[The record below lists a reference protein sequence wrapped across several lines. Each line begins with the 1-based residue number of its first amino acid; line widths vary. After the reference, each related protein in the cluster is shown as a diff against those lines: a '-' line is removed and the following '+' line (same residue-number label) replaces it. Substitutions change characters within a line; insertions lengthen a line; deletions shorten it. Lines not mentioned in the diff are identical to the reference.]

1 MRKTL
6 LSLTALAGLLTA
18 GVATSVAAAPVRV
31 ESAPVAAPLVQ
42 TVAYYGHDDWRA
54 REWRHREWER
64 RRQWEWAHHHHYYHH
79 GW

>member
-18 GVATSVAAAPVRV
+18 GIATSVAAAPLRV
-31 ESAPVAAPLVQ
+31 EAAPVAAPLVQ
-42 TVAYYGHDDWRA
+42 PVVYYNDWRA

-64 RRQWEWAHHHHYYHH
+64 RRHWEWVHHHHYYHH

>member
-6 LSLTALAGLLTA
+6 LTLTALAGLVGA
-18 GVATSVAAAPVRV
+18 GVVSSASAAPAELIV
-31 ESAPVAAPLVQ
+31 APAASLVQ
-42 TVAYYGHDDWRA
+42 PVQYYYGGNREDWRA

-64 RRQWEWAHHHHYYHH
+64 HRHWEEWHRYHR